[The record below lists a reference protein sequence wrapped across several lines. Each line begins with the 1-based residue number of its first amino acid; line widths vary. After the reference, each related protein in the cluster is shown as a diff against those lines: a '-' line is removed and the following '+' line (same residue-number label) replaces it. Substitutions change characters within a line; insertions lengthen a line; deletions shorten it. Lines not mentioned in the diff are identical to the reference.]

1 LNDLE
6 GARLL
11 VIEDDAL
18 VAQALQMMLS
28 AWGCEVAVV
37 GGIQEALEQLH
48 GGERPQLILSDYR
61 LRAGENG
68 FDAVFKIR
76 AEAQYDIP
84 ACLMSGDVESNLSNR
99 CRDAGI
105 YFLQK
110 PVRPTNLRSQI
121 LQMLSTI

>member
-1 LNDLE
+1 
-6 GARLL
+6 
-11 VIEDDAL
+11 
-18 VAQALQMMLS
+18 
-28 AWGCEVAVV
+28 
-37 GGIQEALEQLH
+37 
-48 GGERPQLILSDYR
+48 